1 MSNCESEVKTYFIEK
16 ISSLCKLETN
26 PPPNRGLQRGHKPN
40 DIPMVRTHAM
50 QIDLHRNLPQNGPSP
65 IRRRRKTI
73 QRGDFIDEFDG
84 VQLSR
89 ILVLDNSYTTVSQ
102 RLRTG
107 EDVANAPVPMMS
119 PT

>member
-1 MSNCESEVKTYFIEK
+1 M
-16 ISSLCKLETN
+16 
-26 PPPNRGLQRGHKPN
+26 
-40 DIPMVRTHAM
+40 
-50 QIDLHRNLPQNGPSP
+50 
-65 IRRRRKTI
+65 TI

-89 ILVLDNSYTTVSQ
+89 ILVLGNAYTTVSQ

-107 EDVANAPVPMMS
+107 EDVANAPVPMIS